1 MEIGGDILKYI
12 NPGILDAFNFYDNA
26 YQTNATSNN
35 DAAAA
40 SKAMQADYFVG
51 LISVGGSYI
60 RLTALPENCT
70 ELWFS
75 FDMSQAGR
83 NDTGAEFIV
92 KFSDNTLPYIHFDK
106 SGAVA
111 ICSSS
116 GAVLYAK
123 TTVQPWYGVNKN
135 IEIHIKT
142 GENGRIDIWKDT
154 KLNTSYR
161 SPSDFNGTINMVEI
175 RGGVD
180 YGVAALYFAHFI
192 LQDTRRIGLEKFKK
206 LTIDPDTEQNMP
218 QGSTTTY
225 KLSGL
230 SDATEFSDIT
240 SVCAL
245 LQATSRDANISTGT
259 FSIEGAD
266 VGTIDVSDSSGK
278 AYELTHVELN
288 SLTGKPWTRDDIE
301 GKTLSFKVNGAS

>member
-1 MEIGGDILKYI
+1 MKYI
-12 NPGILDAFNFYDNA
+12 NPGVLSLFDLYSIASQRGADDADSQLM
-26 YQTNATSNN
+26 QT
-35 DAAAA
+35 
-40 SKAMQADYFVG
+40 DYCIGLSDVDGSFV
-51 LISVGGSYI
+51 
-60 RLTALPENCT
+60 RLTRLPENCT

-75 FDMSQAGR
+75 FDLTSTRDDLSA
-83 NDTGAEFIV
+83 NVVV
-92 KFSDNTLPYIHFDK
+92 KFSNNTLPYVYIDK
-106 SGAVA
+106 TGAVE
-111 ICSSS
+111 IRSSS
-116 GAVLYAK
+116 GAVLYNN
-123 TTVQPWYGVNKN
+123 TSVQPLFHTCKN
-135 IEIHIKT
+135 LEFHIKT

-161 SPSDFNGTINMVEI
+161 SPTDFTGTIDRVEI
-175 RGGVD
+175 RGGIGPSYIHD
-180 YGVAALYFAHFI
+180 EIHFSHFI

-278 AYELTHVELN
+278 AYELTHAELN

>member
-1 MEIGGDILKYI
+1 MKYI
-12 NPGILDAFNFYDNA
+12 NPGVLCAFDFYNNASQKNNADASSQIM
-26 YQTNATSNN
+26 QT
-35 DAAAA
+35 
-40 SKAMQADYFVG
+40 DYCVG
-51 LISVGGSYI
+51 LNIKGESYI
-60 RLTALPENCT
+60 KITKLPENCT

-75 FDMSQAGR
+75 FDMTQTSR
-83 NDTGAEFIV
+83 NDEEADFTV

-116 GAVLYAK
+116 GAVLYAE
-123 TTVQPWYGVNKN
+123 TNVQPWYGVNKN

-161 SPSDFNGTINMVEI
+161 SPSAFNGTINMVEI

-180 YGVAALYFAHFI
+180 YKVAELCFAHFI

-240 SVCAL
+240 SVCAV

-259 FSIEGAD
+259 FSLEGAD

-278 AYELTHVELN
+278 AYEITHAETN